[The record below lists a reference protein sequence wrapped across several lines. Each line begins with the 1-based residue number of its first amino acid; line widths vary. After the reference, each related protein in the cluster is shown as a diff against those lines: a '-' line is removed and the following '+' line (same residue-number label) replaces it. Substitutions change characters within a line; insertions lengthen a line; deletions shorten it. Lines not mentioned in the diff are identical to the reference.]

1 VCWGLQGSA
10 LPARQVPEAAARRP
24 AGSQARPAFL
34 RACPEAGPD
43 ADCGGRLIRVVPVQA
58 AGPVQVLHPA
68 LPAVSRRELRVE
80 SLQQVVSQALAQ
92 RRELRAALPESL
104 QPVEAPELALARR
117 RRALADAHR
126 HVAASHHARRAQPE
140 ARPVDAEVQARSK
153 AHRLAVSRSMVPVL
167 RPELAEE
174 SVVLFAQREELSV
187 QAEASA
193 QPSELQRVE
202 VAEVQP
208 SELPQAEAVQ
218 P

>member
-1 VCWGLQGSA
+1 M
-10 LPARQVPEAAARRP
+10 
-24 AGSQARPAFL
+24 
-34 RACPEAGPD
+34 
-43 ADCGGRLIRVVPVQA
+43 
-58 AGPVQVLHPA
+58 QVLHPA

-92 RRELRAALPESL
+92 RRELWAALPESL
-104 QPVEAPELALARR
+104 QPVEAPELALAQR
-117 RRALADAHR
+117 RRALADGHR

-140 ARPVDAEVQARSK
+140 ARPVDAEVQAQSK

-167 RPELAEE
+167 RPELAE